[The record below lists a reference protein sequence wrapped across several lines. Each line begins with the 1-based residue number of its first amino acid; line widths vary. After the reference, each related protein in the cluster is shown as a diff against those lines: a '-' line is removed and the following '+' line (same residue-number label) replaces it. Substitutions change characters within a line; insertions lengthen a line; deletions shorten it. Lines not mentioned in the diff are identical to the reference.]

1 MKKEGIKSISTP
13 NKKYEKL
20 LNKNFMILKID
31 EFRTSIIDNKT
42 KIKCDNLI
50 KEIDYNKMNIKSIY
64 SLEKYKKL
72 ISNKKVHK
80 ILTCK
85 TSEKSIK
92 YINRDKNAV
101 KK

>member
-1 MKKEGIKSISTP
+1 MDDWSIKKEGIKSISTP

-20 LNKNFMILKID
+20 LNKNFMMLKID

-64 SLEKYKKL
+64 SL
-72 ISNKKVHK
+72 
-80 ILTCK
+80 
-85 TSEKSIK
+85 
-92 YINRDKNAV
+92 
-101 KK
+101 